1 MPKLDR
7 GGKLAPYTTTLLP
20 NLNPV
25 CHSGGFTVARVRRTR
40 NRLGT
45 SYVYSSSSRLGRRA
59 RTGLR
64 NVETG

>member
-1 MPKLDR
+1 MPKLDM
-7 GGKLAPYTTTLLP
+7 GGKLALYTTTLLP

-25 CHSGGFTVARVRRTR
+25 CHSRGFTVTKVRRTR

-45 SYVYSSSSRLGRRA
+45 SYVYSGSSRLGIRA

-64 NVETG
+64 KLENV